1 MLEFD
6 DAKREITLFTRGL
19 DMARANEIFEASH
32 MDQIDGRKNYGEVRV
47 FSFGYLDNFP
57 VVVVWTYRGI
67 NKRIISLR
75 RANEREIKKY
85 TGRMG

>member
-32 MDQIDGRKNYGEVRV
+32 LNQIDYRKNYGEVRV
-47 FSFGYLDNFP
+47 FSFGYLDNLA

-67 NKRIISLR
+67 KRRIISLS

-85 TGRMG
+85 AGRMG

>member
-1 MLEFD
+1 MIEFD

-19 DMARANEIFEASH
+19 DMGRANEVFVSPH
-32 MDQIDGRKNYGEVRV
+32 LDQVDGRKNYGETRI
-47 FSFGYLDNFP
+47 FTFGYLDHLP
-57 VVVVWTYRGI
+57 VVLVWTYRGN

-85 TGRMG
+85 EARLG

>member
-6 DAKREITLFTRGL
+6 DVKREITLFTRGL
-19 DMARANEIFEASH
+19 DMSRANEIFEASH
-32 MDQIDGRKNYGEVRV
+32 MDQIDYRKNYGEVRV
-47 FSFGYLDNFP
+47 FTFGYLDNIP

-67 NKRIISLR
+67 KRRNISLR

-85 TGRMG
+85 EGRLG

>member
-6 DAKREITLFTRGL
+6 DAKREITLFTRCL

-32 MDQIDGRKNYGEVRV
+32 MDQIDYRKNYGEVRV
-47 FSFGYLDNFP
+47 FSFGYLDNLP

-67 NKRIISLR
+67 KRRIISLR

-85 TGRMG
+85 ARRMG